1 MKALALLSGGID
13 SPVAMHLM
21 MKRGLDV
28 VAVHF
33 DSNQFSDKKTSEKA
47 SLLVK
52 RISEINN
59 KKIKL
64 YFVEHGRNLAEIR
77 NKTNSRFTCVLC
89 KRMMFKIAERLAE
102 KEACQF
108 LVTGE
113 SLGQVASQTLDNMI
127 VISQATSMDILRPLL
142 AMDKNETI
150 EIAKEIGTYEIST
163 LPSIACKAVPKY
175 PATKTK
181 IDMVKNEEQKISI
194 NKLMEEAIKNAKLHT
209 C

>member
-1 MKALALLSGGID
+1 MKALALISGGID

-21 MKRGLDV
+21 IKRGLDM

-52 RISEINN
+52 RVSEIHN

-64 YFVEHGRNLAEIR
+64 YVVEHGRNLAEIR
-77 NKTNSRFTCVLC
+77 NKTNPRFTCVLC
-89 KRMMFKIAERLAE
+89 KRIMFKIAERIAE
-102 KEACQF
+102 KEKCDF
-108 LVTGE
+108 LLTGE
-113 SLGQVASQTLDNMI
+113 SLGQVASQTMDNMI
-127 VISQATSMDILRPLL
+127 VISQAANMEVLRPLL

-150 EIAKEIGTYEIST
+150 KIAKEIGTYEISI
-163 LPSIACKAVPKY
+163 LPSAACKAVPKH

-181 IDMVKNEEQKISI
+181 IELVKNEEQKINI
-194 NKLMEEAIKNAKLHT
+194 NKLIEDALKNAKLHT